1 MQAPMQKV
9 GQQGGGESVK
19 GFPHWIS
26 EGVSGK
32 HKGTDTDHRT
42 QSLQQSHGNGL
53 LPTGGGG
60 GGIGSCLEGPPDCQ
74 ATLEETCRES
84 LEEQGPD
91 WVTLLKT
98 CSLPLAWLLPSHSL
112 GGDMDTLS

>member
-1 MQAPMQKV
+1 MNDGFTHWKGSSYGRKPEMQAPMQKV

-60 GGIGSCLEGPPDCQ
+60 NRLVPRGP
-74 ATLEETCRES
+74 TR
-84 LEEQGPD
+84 
-91 WVTLLKT
+91 
-98 CSLPLAWLLPSHSL
+98 
-112 GGDMDTLS
+112 LSGNS